1 MIGIFCV
8 FAGLNSLH
16 AQEDP
21 YVVKEYPDGSK
32 VKVRWSQVG
41 QSADSGL
48 GRGGMPTIRAMSKGE
63 ENLPEESTVRGSNV
77 KVLKI
82 YPDGTKVETSWSE
95 LGKTIDNGE
104 GHGGPP
110 KIVPYSPGTPAST
123 SGKMRPAS
131 AEPRPLSPSPIP
143 SSTSPA
149 KGVASRPLK
158 PLQMRPGTGF
168 KETEVGGNQISGG
181 FPSTFSRG
189 MGPSLQYGQSFQDY
203 GPSTLTPRTLPP
215 STTPRRI
222 YGLPESQDE
231 QVTINLIGV
240 AFLGKPSEVA
250 KGGMP
255 DVSGVRN
262 TVPGLPDH
270 VAQDILQPYFGKT
283 ITMGDLDQICR
294 QVTGYFESIQH
305 PVVSAVVPEQEIRG
319 GVVQI
324 LVLKGQMG
332 QVKVEG
338 NEWFQTENLKDDIGL
353 NPGDELD
360 LGRLTD
366 DVAWLNSNP
375 FRQVEPSLSAG
386 DQPGRTDVILEV
398 KDRVPFR
405 PFVSYDNF
413 GIQSLGY
420 NRFST
425 GVTVGDVWSG
435 FDQQFNYQFLSSG
448 DFNSLISNSG
458 SYVAGLPWHHNLNI
472 FGTYSKANPDSIGSF
487 SQNGYFWQTSMRYN
501 IPLPT
506 LSLLEGLDYRHQ
518 TYFGYD
524 FKASD
529 TNIFFQGAEL
539 PETSN
544 GLVGL
549 YNISQF
555 SLGYSLNLAD
565 PFGSTAFETVLYG
578 SPGGMSG
585 QNTTAAFQNIDG
597 GADAQYIYGKF
608 SLNRLFR
615 LPGDAAILLS
625 GQIQQADSNLMPSE
639 SFGIGGYDTVR
650 GYDQRSANGDNAYLG
665 NVEIR
670 TPPISF
676 WQIAGAGEA
685 LDQLVFLA
693 FLDYGQVLQY
703 SADTTTSENWHLM
716 SVGPGL
722 RYNIGPYFNLRFDW
736 GFQLQQAPAGTTGGT
751 GGPSGKNQA
760 VISATLAY

>member
-1 MIGIFCV
+1 M
-8 FAGLNSLH
+8 
-16 AQEDP
+16 
-21 YVVKEYPDGSK
+21 
-32 VKVRWSQVG
+32 
-41 QSADSGL
+41 
-48 GRGGMPTIRAMSKGE
+48 
-63 ENLPEESTVRGSNV
+63 
-77 KVLKI
+77 
-82 YPDGTKVETSWSE
+82 
-95 LGKTIDNGE
+95 
-104 GHGGPP
+104 
-110 KIVPYSPGTPAST
+110 
-123 SGKMRPAS
+123 
-131 AEPRPLSPSPIP
+131 
-143 SSTSPA
+143 
-149 KGVASRPLK
+149 
-158 PLQMRPGTGF
+158 
-168 KETEVGGNQISGG
+168 
-181 FPSTFSRG
+181 
-189 MGPSLQYGQSFQDY
+189 
-203 GPSTLTPRTLPP
+203 
-215 STTPRRI
+215 
-222 YGLPESQDE
+222 
-231 QVTINLIGV
+231 
-240 AFLGKPSEVA
+240 
-250 KGGMP
+250 
-255 DVSGVRN
+255 
-262 TVPGLPDH
+262 PGLPDH

-338 NEWFQTENLKDDIGL
+338 NEWFQTDNLKDDIGL

-670 TPPISF
+670 TP
-676 WQIAGAGEA
+676 
-685 LDQLVFLA
+685 
-693 FLDYGQVLQY
+693 
-703 SADTTTSENWHLM
+703 
-716 SVGPGL
+716 
-722 RYNIGPYFNLRFDW
+722 
-736 GFQLQQAPAGTTGGT
+736 
-751 GGPSGKNQA
+751 
-760 VISATLAY
+760 